1 MEIARVTRAS
11 FDDAA
16 LSALLIDAVEGG
28 ASVGFVGPLKAEEAR
43 AYWRGVREE
52 LDRGLLLLAARE
64 GERLVGAVQLAPAQ
78 KRNGRHRAEVQKLLV
93 LREFRGR
100 GVGETLMRA
109 IEDEARRLGRWLL
122 VLDTATSAAERLYR
136 KLGYQRAGAIPEFAE
151 SSAGGFDATVLY
163 YKRLPRQA

>member
-1 MEIARVTRAS
+1 MQIFRVTS
-11 FDDAA
+11 VTFDEGA

-28 ASVGFVGPLKAEEAR
+28 ASVGFIGPLQAEEAQ

-52 LDRGLLLLAARE
+52 LPQGLVMLAARE
-64 GERLVGAVQLAPAQ
+64 GDRLLGSVQLAPAQ
-78 KRNGRHRAEVQKLLV
+78 KRNGGHRAEVQKLLV

-100 GVGETLMRA
+100 GVGEALMHA
-109 IEDEARRLGRWLL
+109 IEDEARKLGRWLL

-163 YKRLPRQA
+163 YKRLAR

>member
-1 MEIARVTRAS
+1 MEISRVTRAS
-11 FDDAA
+11 FDEAA
-16 LSALLIDAVEGG
+16 LVALLVDAVDGG
-28 ASVGFVGPLKAEEAR
+28 ASVGFLSPMTKADAL

-52 LDRGLLLLAARE
+52 LEQGLVILAAYE
-64 GERLVGAVQLAPAQ
+64 GGRLAGSVQLAPSP

-100 GVGETLMRA
+100 GVGEALMHA
-109 IEDEARRLGRWLL
+109 VEDEARRLGRWLL

-136 KLGYQRAGAIPEFAE
+136 RLGYERAGAIPEFAE

-163 YKRLPRQA
+163 YKRLAR

>member
-1 MEIARVTRAS
+1 MKIERVSAAS
-11 FDDAA
+11 FDEPA
-16 LSALLIDAVEGG
+16 LVALLRDAVEDG
-28 ASVGFVGPLKAEEAR
+28 ASIGFIAPIAREEAV

-52 LDRGLLLLAARE
+52 LGRGLVMLAAHE
-64 GERLVGAVQLAPAQ
+64 GGRLAGSVQLAPAQ

-93 LREFRGR
+93 LRELRGR
-100 GVGETLMRA
+100 GVGEALMHA

-163 YKRLPRQA
+163 YKRLAR

>member
-1 MEIARVTRAS
+1 MNIERLSAS
-11 FDDAA
+11 ALDEAA
-16 LSALLIDAVEGG
+16 LVALLIDAVDDG
-28 ASVGFVGPLKAEEAR
+28 ASIGFIAPLKKDDAL

-52 LDRGLLLLAARE
+52 MDGGLLLLGAYE
-64 GERLVGAVQLAPAQ
+64 GNRLVGSVQLAPSP

-93 LREFRGR
+93 LREIRGR
-100 GVGETLMRA
+100 GVGEALMHA
-109 IEDEARRLGRWLL
+109 VEGEARRLGRWLL

-163 YKRLPRQA
+163 YKRLAR